1 MNFRCNLFKIYA
13 LFVPVRKLIAICLFL
28 FFVGSLPVKA
38 QFVESDE
45 RKKMW
50 RKSKKRHKKREAFNP
65 YLDKKKKDKPSEKL
79 NKQNKREQRK
89 QLKAAKKQKRRSM
102 KKLGYKET
110 KVKKA

>member
-1 MNFRCNLFKIYA
+1 MKKI
-13 LFVPVRKLIAICLFL
+13 IILFL
-28 FFVGSLPVKA
+28 FTCVIGKLSVKA
-38 QFVESDE
+38 QFTESDE

-50 RKSKKRHKKREAFNP
+50 RKSSKRHKPREAYNP
-65 YLDKKKKDKPSEKL
+65 YLKKKTKDKPSTQL
-79 NKQNKREQRK
+79 SKQNAREQRR

>member
-1 MNFRCNLFKIYA
+1 MIRIKPILFIG
-13 LFVPVRKLIAICLFL
+13 FLICFL
-28 FFVGSLPVKA
+28 STLPAKA
-38 QFVESDE
+38 QFTESDE

-50 RKSKKRHKKREAFNP
+50 RKSGKRHKKREAFNP
-65 YLDKKKKDKPSEKL
+65 YLEKKKKDKPSSKL
-79 NKQNKREQRK
+79 AKENKREQKR